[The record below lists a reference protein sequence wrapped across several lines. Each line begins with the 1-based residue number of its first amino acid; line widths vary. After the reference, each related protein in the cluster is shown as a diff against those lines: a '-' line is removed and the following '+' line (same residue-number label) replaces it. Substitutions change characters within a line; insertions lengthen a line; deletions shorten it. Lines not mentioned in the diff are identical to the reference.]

1 MTPPTTFQ
9 LIEKAIGEPLIGYLG
24 ALRADERSWPYIA
37 RKIAERT
44 GVEVSDESLRRW
56 YLAFA
61 PADSRSHTGGSAA

>member
-1 MTPPTTFQ
+1 VTPPTTFQ

-56 YLAFA
+56 YVAFA
-61 PADSRSHTGGSAA
+61 PAGKAAVR